1 MCVKL
6 LNLLSETPAA
16 LTLRWLMLVLF
27 WTSMTLTVRLNVKG
41 RTVKTVDLPSVELK
55 VIILH
60 SSVVCVALKLSK
72 SCTLSVKF
80 SSDFCITGSKNKQ
93 IYVISLSDSNYMYSK
108 VKNKICRFLKKKN
121 SWQKNQQY
129 ISMYMKSYGNCYI
142 LKLEM

>member
-1 MCVKL
+1 M
-6 LNLLSETPAA
+6 
-16 LTLRWLMLVLF
+16 
-27 WTSMTLTVRLNVKG
+27 
-41 RTVKTVDLPSVELK
+41 KTVDLPSVELK

-108 VKNKICRFLKKKN
+108 GKNHVCRFFQKKKKLT
-121 SWQKNQQY
+121 KNQVY
-129 ISMYMKSYGNCYI
+129 ISMYMKSYGNLYI
-142 LKLEM
+142 LELEM

>member
-1 MCVKL
+1 
-6 LNLLSETPAA
+6 
-16 LTLRWLMLVLF
+16 
-27 WTSMTLTVRLNVKG
+27 MTLTVRLNVKG

-60 SSVVCVALKLSK
+60 SLVVCVALKLSK

-108 VKNKICRFLKKKN
+108 VKNKICRFLKKKKLT
-121 SWQKNQQY
+121 KNQQY
-129 ISMYMKSYGNCYI
+129 ISMYMKSYGNFNI

>member
-1 MCVKL
+1 
-6 LNLLSETPAA
+6 
-16 LTLRWLMLVLF
+16 
-27 WTSMTLTVRLNVKG
+27 MTLTVRLNVKG

-108 VKNKICRFLKKKN
+108 AKIKSVGFKKKKTADKKIN
-121 SWQKNQQY
+121 STFQC
-129 ISMYMKSYGNCYI
+129 I
-142 LKLEM
+142 